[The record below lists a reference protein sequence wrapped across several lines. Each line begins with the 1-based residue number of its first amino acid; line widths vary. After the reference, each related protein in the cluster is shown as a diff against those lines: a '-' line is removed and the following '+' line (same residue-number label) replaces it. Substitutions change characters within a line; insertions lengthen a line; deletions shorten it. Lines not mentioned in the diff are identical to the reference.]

1 MNTELMAAWN
11 DSSVYGPKWED
22 LPIVE
27 QHRLEA
33 FVDAVAE
40 DYQDTIKEMADELS
54 GYESALDVAKE
65 TLERLNREARADKVT

>member
-11 DSSVYGPKWED
+11 DSSVDGPKWED

-33 FVDAVAE
+33 FTEELVGE
-40 DYQDTIKEMADELS
+40 DQENTIFELEMALNAAQAELRTCKS
-54 GYESALDVAKE
+54 ELEKAK
-65 TLERLNREARADKVT
+65 AAK